1 MRWLILLSVLLFN
14 ACSSEST
21 DEVQVIQ
28 KFTLIVNSSDGGS
41 VNTVGGQ
48 YTKGSTVTVT
58 ATPNEGYT
66 FSGWTGNSNS
76 TEPTI
81 TLVMDGN
88 ISITASFTQ
97 IINKSEKT
105 SNKKKF
111 IENRSFVVK
120 NINDFFLYNLSQNT
134 LLNSLEDS
142 F

>member
-1 MRWLILLSVLLFN
+1 MRRLVFLSVILFN

-21 DEVQVIQ
+21 DEVQAIQ

-66 FSGWTGNSNS
+66 FSGWSGNSNS
-76 TEPTI
+76 TEPSI

-97 IINKSEKT
+97 IINKYTLQFYQLKVGT
-105 SNKKKF
+105 LTLKKK
-111 IENRSFVVK
+111 NMKKVLLLRLLLLLK
-120 NINDFFLYNLSQNT
+120 RTINL
-134 LLNSLEDS
+134 
-142 F
+142 

>member
-1 MRWLILLSVLLFN
+1 MLFIIIN

-21 DEVQVIQ
+21 DEVQAIQ

-58 ATPNEGYT
+58 ASPNEGYT

-76 TEPTI
+76 TEPSI

-88 ISITASFTQ
+88 ISITASFTK
-97 IINKSEKT
+97 IINKYTLQVLSTEGGSVDIEEEEYEEGT
-105 SNKKKF
+105 TVEITASTEENYQFLVLAKK
-111 IENRSFVVK
+111 I
-120 NINDFFLYNLSQNT
+120 QA
-134 LLNSLEDS
+134 
-142 F
+142 